1 MLRLRLSPM
10 TFEAS
15 TLWLLKRLTGIQVHW
30 VYELGADATGTEG
43 LHGALPGAFYH
54 QFHDVPGFDGL
65 PEDQARAIA
74 GHTGRSPR
82 RLLREGGR
90 IYAMELGGRIVSQ
103 LNVQFGA
110 FDVSTPMPLRFSL
123 PADAFFVSFLYTPE
137 AERGHGYAQALL
149 RHACG
154 ALFREGYGRAYCH
167 IRSTNIASRRAF
179 QRAGWG
185 AAGIIV
191 STLSGR
197 LLGTPGA
204 GRRGLRI
211 VSVSA
216 ASGDAESRP

>member
-1 MLRLRLSPM
+1 M

-30 VYELGADATGTEG
+30 LYELRADATGNG
-43 LHGALPGAFYH
+43 NSHGGSTDVGYH
-54 QFHDVPGFDGL
+54 QFRDVVAFDGL
-65 PEDQARAIA
+65 PEDQAQVIA

-90 IYAMELGGRIVSQ
+90 IHAMEMGGRIVSQ

-110 FDVSTPMPLRFSL
+110 FDVSTPIPLRFSL
-123 PADAFFVSFLYTPE
+123 PDDAFFVSFLYTPD

-179 QRAGWG
+179 RRAGWRPV
-185 AAGIIV
+185 GIIV
-191 STLSGR
+191 ATMSGR
-197 LLGTPGA
+197 LVATPGTR
-204 GRRGLRI
+204 RRGFGVTRLKP
-211 VSVSA
+211 A
-216 ASGDAESRP
+216 AEPSGSGP

>member
-1 MLRLRLSPM
+1 MRRLHLSPV

-90 IYAMELGGRIVSQ
+90 IYAMEVDGRIVSQ

-179 QRAGWG
+179 QSAGWG
-185 AAGIIV
+185 AAGLIV

-204 GRRGLRI
+204 GTKGLRI